1 MNNDIIGKISAQHDM
16 RIEDEH
22 ICAVLQGQETILPDA
37 VKKAIRDAA
46 QLHAK
51 DILGKLRELQALH
64 GRRRAARHLFVRRED
79 RWPCARY
86 NNEGSVVKRDGKY
99 RFSLQFG
106 SETREQVQAGELLER
121 LGNRKSA
128 VVIAALNEYIAAHP
142 ELAEPAPVSVKI
154 DGGIRRE
161 ALEQMIRSIIDERIA
176 NGQLLAGGVETPSI
190 QMQEDLNV
198 DIAAMI
204 SNLEL
209 FDG

>member
-1 MNNDIIGKISAQHDM
+1 M
-16 RIEDEH
+16 
-22 ICAVLQGQETILPDA
+22 
-37 VKKAIRDAA
+37 
-46 QLHAK
+46 
-51 DILGKLRELQALH
+51 
-64 GRRRAARHLFVRRED
+64 
-79 RWPCARY
+79 
-86 NNEGSVVKRDGKY
+86 KRDGKY

-106 SETREQVQAGELLER
+106 SETREQTQAGELLER

-128 VVIAALNEYIAAHP
+128 VVIAALNAYIAA
-142 ELAEPAPVSVKI
+142 PAPVSVKI
-154 DGGIRRE
+154 DGGIRRD

-190 QMQEDLNV
+190 QMQEDLNM

>member
-1 MNNDIIGKISAQHDM
+1 M
-16 RIEDEH
+16 
-22 ICAVLQGQETILPDA
+22 
-37 VKKAIRDAA
+37 
-46 QLHAK
+46 
-51 DILGKLRELQALH
+51 
-64 GRRRAARHLFVRRED
+64 
-79 RWPCARY
+79 
-86 NNEGSVVKRDGKY
+86 KRDGKY

-128 VVIAALNEYIAAHP
+128 VVIAALNAYIAAHP
-142 ELAEPAPVSVKI
+142 ELAEPAPVRVKI

>member
-1 MNNDIIGKISAQHDM
+1 M
-16 RIEDEH
+16 
-22 ICAVLQGQETILPDA
+22 
-37 VKKAIRDAA
+37 
-46 QLHAK
+46 
-51 DILGKLRELQALH
+51 
-64 GRRRAARHLFVRRED
+64 
-79 RWPCARY
+79 
-86 NNEGSVVKRDGKY
+86 KRDGKY

-106 SETREQVQAGELLER
+106 SETREQMQAGELLER

-128 VVIAALNEYIAAHP
+128 VVIAALNAYIAAHP

-161 ALEQMIRSIIDERIA
+161 ALEQIA

>member
-1 MNNDIIGKISAQHDM
+1 M
-16 RIEDEH
+16 
-22 ICAVLQGQETILPDA
+22 
-37 VKKAIRDAA
+37 
-46 QLHAK
+46 
-51 DILGKLRELQALH
+51 
-64 GRRRAARHLFVRRED
+64 
-79 RWPCARY
+79 
-86 NNEGSVVKRDGKY
+86 KRDGKY

-106 SETREQVQAGELLER
+106 SETQEQVQEGELLER

-128 VVIAALNEYIAAHP
+128 VVIAALNAYIAAHP

-161 ALEQMIRSIIDERIA
+161 ALEQMILSIVDERIA

>member
-1 MNNDIIGKISAQHDM
+1 M
-16 RIEDEH
+16 
-22 ICAVLQGQETILPDA
+22 
-37 VKKAIRDAA
+37 
-46 QLHAK
+46 
-51 DILGKLRELQALH
+51 
-64 GRRRAARHLFVRRED
+64 
-79 RWPCARY
+79 
-86 NNEGSVVKRDGKY
+86 KRDGKY

-106 SETREQVQAGELLER
+106 SETQEQVQAGEFLER

-128 VVIAALNEYIAAHP
+128 VVIAALNAYIAAHP

-190 QMQEDLNV
+190 QMQEELNV

>member
-1 MNNDIIGKISAQHDM
+1 M
-16 RIEDEH
+16 
-22 ICAVLQGQETILPDA
+22 
-37 VKKAIRDAA
+37 
-46 QLHAK
+46 
-51 DILGKLRELQALH
+51 
-64 GRRRAARHLFVRRED
+64 
-79 RWPCARY
+79 
-86 NNEGSVVKRDGKY
+86 KRDGKY

-106 SETREQVQAGELLER
+106 SETREQVQAG

-128 VVIAALNEYIAAHP
+128 VVIAALNAYIAAHP

>member
-1 MNNDIIGKISAQHDM
+1 MK
-16 RIEDEH
+16 
-22 ICAVLQGQETILPDA
+22 
-37 VKKAIRDAA
+37 
-46 QLHAK
+46 
-51 DILGKLRELQALH
+51 RE
-64 GRRRAARHLFVRRED
+64 
-79 RWPCARY
+79 
-86 NNEGSVVKRDGKY
+86 GKY

-106 SETREQVQAGELLER
+106 SETREHVQAGELLER

-128 VVIAALNEYIAAHP
+128 VVIAALNAYIAAHP

>member
-1 MNNDIIGKISAQHDM
+1 M
-16 RIEDEH
+16 R
-22 ICAVLQGQETILPDA
+22 CL
-37 VKKAIRDAA
+37 
-46 QLHAK
+46 
-51 DILGKLRELQALH
+51 
-64 GRRRAARHLFVRRED
+64 RED

-86 NNEGSVVKRDGKY
+86 NNGGSVVKRDGKY

-128 VVIAALNEYIAAHP
+128 VVIAALNAYIAAHP

-176 NGQLLAGGVETPSI
+176 NGQLLARGVETPSI

-204 SNLEL
+204 SNLDL

>member
-1 MNNDIIGKISAQHDM
+1 M
-16 RIEDEH
+16 
-22 ICAVLQGQETILPDA
+22 
-37 VKKAIRDAA
+37 
-46 QLHAK
+46 
-51 DILGKLRELQALH
+51 
-64 GRRRAARHLFVRRED
+64 
-79 RWPCARY
+79 
-86 NNEGSVVKRDGKY
+86 KRDGKY

-106 SETREQVQAGELLER
+106 SETQEQVQAGELLER

-128 VVIAALNEYIAAHP
+128 VVIAALNAYIAAHP

-154 DGGIRRE
+154 VGGIRRE

>member
-1 MNNDIIGKISAQHDM
+1 M
-16 RIEDEH
+16 
-22 ICAVLQGQETILPDA
+22 
-37 VKKAIRDAA
+37 
-46 QLHAK
+46 
-51 DILGKLRELQALH
+51 
-64 GRRRAARHLFVRRED
+64 
-79 RWPCARY
+79 
-86 NNEGSVVKRDGKY
+86 KRDGKY

-128 VVIAALNEYIAAHP
+128 VVIAALNAYIAAHP

-161 ALEQMIRSIIDERIA
+161 ALEQMIRSII
-176 NGQLLAGGVETPSI
+176 ETPSI

>member
-1 MNNDIIGKISAQHDM
+1 M
-16 RIEDEH
+16 
-22 ICAVLQGQETILPDA
+22 
-37 VKKAIRDAA
+37 
-46 QLHAK
+46 
-51 DILGKLRELQALH
+51 
-64 GRRRAARHLFVRRED
+64 
-79 RWPCARY
+79 
-86 NNEGSVVKRDGKY
+86 KRDGKY

-128 VVIAALNEYIAAHP
+128 VVIAALNAYIAAHP

-154 DGGIRRE
+154 DGGIT
-161 ALEQMIRSIIDERIA
+161 LEQMIRSIIDERIA